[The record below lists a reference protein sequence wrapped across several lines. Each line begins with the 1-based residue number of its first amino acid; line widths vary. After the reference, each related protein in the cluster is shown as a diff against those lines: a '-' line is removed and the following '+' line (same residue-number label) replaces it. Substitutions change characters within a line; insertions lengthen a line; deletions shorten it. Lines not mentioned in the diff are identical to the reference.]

1 MLCSDSKQINFAD
14 KKEKYMALRLYNYGK
29 FLCKR
34 DKMNSRK
41 DCWYALLKA
50 ANHFEGFESPEK
62 HVPCLVLRQYE
73 HAFMKHYLYCQVE
86 EDVEELKKKEE
97 VKKEEK
103 ETAAVEED

>member
-1 MLCSDSKQINFAD
+1 MD
-14 KKEKYMALRLYNYGK
+14 LRLYNYGK

-50 ANHFEGFESPEK
+50 ANHFEGFESPKK

-73 HAFMKHYLYCQVE
+73 HAFMTHYLYCQVE
-86 EDVEELKKKEE
+86 EDVEELKKKEGRE
-97 VKKEEK
+97 GREGNSSCGGRLAKLFNNLTKTESVNQ
-103 ETAAVEED
+103 T